1 MLRVNN
7 QLIAGY
13 VILAASFAALGL
25 ALMSQ
30 YGFGYHPC
38 ELCIY
43 QRWAFA
49 VVILLLLI
57 SFVSC
62 KKRLILLLSALA
74 LLVGTS
80 IAAFQFGIEQGWWE
94 GFTACSDVGG
104 AGSLEDLRAQIL
116 EAPIVRCDEP
126 TWFFLGLSMAGWN
139 VLYSG
144 GLFLLALAS
153 LWKRKSI

>member
-62 KKRLILLLSALA
+62 KKRLILL
-74 LLVGTS
+74 
-80 IAAFQFGIEQGWWE
+80 
-94 GFTACSDVGG
+94 
-104 AGSLEDLRAQIL
+104 
-116 EAPIVRCDEP
+116 
-126 TWFFLGLSMAGWN
+126 
-139 VLYSG
+139 
-144 GLFLLALAS
+144 
-153 LWKRKSI
+153 